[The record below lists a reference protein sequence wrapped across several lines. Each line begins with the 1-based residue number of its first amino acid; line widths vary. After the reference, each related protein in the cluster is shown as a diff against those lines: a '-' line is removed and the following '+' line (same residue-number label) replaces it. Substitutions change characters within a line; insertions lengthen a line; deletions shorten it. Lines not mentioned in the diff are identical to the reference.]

1 MRGAV
6 VVVVMLLQAQGV
18 RAVAVRVERVIR
30 EARGLLVLM
39 GLQIQAVAVV
49 AHQASQPL
57 MVLVQAV
64 LVLSSFATLTLMM
77 LPHLQQAH
85 QQSQLR
91 VVIVFTNG
99 LVLVQ

>member
-1 MRGAV
+1 VELAI
-6 VVVVMLLQAQGV
+6 L
-18 RAVAVRVERVIR
+18 VAL
-30 EARGLLVLM
+30 GLLVLM
-39 GLQIQAVAVV
+39 GLQIQAVVAV